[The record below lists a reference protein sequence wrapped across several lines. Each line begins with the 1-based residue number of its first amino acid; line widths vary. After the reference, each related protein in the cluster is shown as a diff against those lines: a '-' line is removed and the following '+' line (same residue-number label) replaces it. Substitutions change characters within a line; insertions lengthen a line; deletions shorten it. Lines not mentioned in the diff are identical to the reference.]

1 MTKFEVSDVYI
12 VYISY
17 IESEVKVL
25 VTQLCLTLC
34 DPMDCNLLGSSV
46 HEIFQARILK
56 WIATEIKREEM
67 IFSPFSLCLNSSPV
81 SLHVDPV
88 VL

>member
-25 VTQLCLTLC
+25 VIQLCPTLC
-34 DPMDCNLLGSSV
+34 VPKDCSSPGSSV
-46 HEIFQARILK
+46 HGILQARIPECVA
-56 WIATEIKREEM
+56 IS
-67 IFSPFSLCLNSSPV
+67 FSRRPS
-81 SLHVDPV
+81 
-88 VL
+88 

>member
-25 VTQLCLTLC
+25 VTQLCPTLC
-34 DPMDCNLLGSSV
+34 VPKDSSSPGSSV
-46 HEIFQARILK
+46 HGILQARIPECVA
-56 WIATEIKREEM
+56 IS
-67 IFSPFSLCLNSSPV
+67 FSGRPS
-81 SLHVDPV
+81 
-88 VL
+88 